1 MELKPGHGR
10 MRRHWSEAEAG
21 ALGEQP
27 SNLSLVVLVDK
38 KVTWVESQSPGRSY
52 F

>member
-27 SNLSLVVLVDK
+27 SNLSLVVCVGGTRRVGL
-38 KVTWVESQSPGRSY
+38 G
-52 F
+52 

>member
-21 ALGEQP
+21 ALGKQP
-27 SNLSLVVLVDK
+27 SNLRSGGVCWWDK
-38 KVTWVESQSPGRSY
+38 KG
-52 F
+52 